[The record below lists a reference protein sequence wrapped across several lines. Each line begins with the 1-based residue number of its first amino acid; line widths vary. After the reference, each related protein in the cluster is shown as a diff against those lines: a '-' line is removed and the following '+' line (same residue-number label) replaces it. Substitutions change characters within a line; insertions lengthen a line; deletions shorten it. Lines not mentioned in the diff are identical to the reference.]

1 MTDQPPSA
9 PPQYPVPP
17 AQKKGMSG
25 WAWAGIGCGF
35 FLLIVVISI
44 AAVTW
49 FGVKKYKEFSANK
62 EQTLAELV
70 IATHPDLE
78 KVSSDPTKHE
88 ITVRSKSGEE
98 YTVNYKEITEGRF
111 SFKDTEGNITRLGG
125 SSDFSELPPW
135 VPQVPAISGKPSVFL
150 TVTGGKTTGLYNATT
165 TASVED
171 TDAFFKAEAEK
182 AGFSSSSNTSSTW
195 GGTQNL
201 SRSYSDA
208 TREISITVTGE
219 SGKPVHVQVSFS
231 EK

>member
-70 IATHPDLE
+70 IANHP
-78 KVSSDPTKHE
+78 
-88 ITVRSKSGEE
+88 
-98 YTVNYKEITEGRF
+98 
-111 SFKDTEGNITRLGG
+111 
-125 SSDFSELPPW
+125 
-135 VPQVPAISGKPSVFL
+135 A
-150 TVTGGKTTGLYNATT
+150 
-165 TASVED
+165 
-171 TDAFFKAEAEK
+171 
-182 AGFSSSSNTSSTW
+182 
-195 GGTQNL
+195 
-201 SRSYSDA
+201 
-208 TREISITVTGE
+208 
-219 SGKPVHVQVSFS
+219 
-231 EK
+231 